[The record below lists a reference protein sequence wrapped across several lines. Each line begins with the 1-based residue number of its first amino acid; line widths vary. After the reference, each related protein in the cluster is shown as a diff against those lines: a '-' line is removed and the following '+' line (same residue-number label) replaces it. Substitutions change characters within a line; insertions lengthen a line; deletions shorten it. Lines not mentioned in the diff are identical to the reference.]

1 MTGNP
6 KTILVVDDELG
17 NLSILEAMLIAEGY
31 QVVTA
36 VDGLDALAK
45 VEMETPD
52 LILLDIMMPGM
63 NGFEVC
69 RKLKADPATWFIP
82 VVMVTALSERED
94 RVRGIEAGADDFLSK
109 PVHRWELMAR
119 TKSLIRLK
127 GLQDDLQQSYQ
138 QLRELEELRDRL
150 IHLLIHDLMGPLTS
164 LLLQVE
170 LLLSK
175 EGAEVVEVKHWEG
188 LHRVHQH
195 VEYLTHLVQS
205 LLDIARME
213 EKKLQLHL
221 EVFPLPELTAVLLKE
236 FEVPYT
242 TKRVSLTASIPSDL
256 PLVHG
261 DRDLL
266 KRILLN
272 LLKNALD
279 YTPEGGQVT
288 IEAQGEGED
297 FLRVSVTD
305 TGIGIPQAFREK
317 IFEKFAQVQLR
328 EHQERRGTGLGLTF
342 CKLAVE
348 AHGGRIWVES
358 EEEKGSRFS
367 FTIPCQSGQGSAP
380 RTESSSSP

>member
-1 MTGNP
+1 VAKVRGGAVYE
-6 KTILVVDDELG
+6 KAQTILVVDDEPENRML
-17 NLSILEAMLIAEGY
+17 LEEMLIAEGY

-36 VDGLDALAK
+36 VDGLEALAK
-45 VEMETPD
+45 VGADAPD
-52 LILLDIMMPGM
+52 LIFLDVMMPRM
-63 NGFEVC
+63 DGFELC

-82 VVMVTALSERED
+82 VVIVTALSERED
-94 RVRGIEAGADDFLSK
+94 RIRGIETGADDFLSK
-109 PVHRWELMAR
+109 PVHRWELVAR
-119 TKSLIRLK
+119 TKSLLRLK

-150 IHLLIHDLMGPLTS
+150 IHLLIHDLKGPLTS

-170 LLLSK
+170 LLLSQ
-175 EGAEVVEVKHWEG
+175 EGERVVELKHWEG

-195 VEYLTHLVQS
+195 VGYLIHLVQS

-221 EVFPLPELTAVLLKE
+221 ETFPLSELTTLLLQE

-242 TKRVSLTASIPSDL
+242 TKGVSLKATVPSDL
-256 PLVHG
+256 PLIHG
-261 DRDLL
+261 DRDLI

-279 YTPEGGQVT
+279 YTPGGGKVT
-288 IEAQGEGED
+288 VEAKEDERD
-297 FLRVSVTD
+297 FLRISVTD
-305 TGIGIPQAFREK
+305 TGIGIPRAFHEK
-317 IFEKFAQVQLR
+317 VFEKFAQVQLR
-328 EHQERRGTGLGLTF
+328 ENQERRGTGLGLTF

-358 EEEKGSRFS
+358 EEKKGSRLS
-367 FTIPCQSGQGSAP
+367 FTVPCPSRKG
-380 RTESSSSP
+380 